1 MAYAKGTGVGVDKTR
16 NEIERTLT
24 KYGATSFAYGWSAN
38 GASIMF
44 EAKDRR
50 VRFLL
55 PLPGRKDERFNFF
68 RRGRSNYLSPRPPE
82 VAQKAWEQACR
93 ERWRSL
99 LLAVKARLESVDAGI
114 ESFED
119 AFFAHIVMPDGK
131 TVGEHARPQIA
142 AAYKSGQVRPLL
154 TSGVN

>member
-1 MAYAKGTGVGVDKTR
+1 MAYAKGTSVSPEKTR
-16 NEIERTLT
+16 TDIERTLSR
-24 KYGATSFAYGWSAN
+24 YGAKSFAYGWSGD

-44 EAKDRR
+44 EASDRR

-55 PLPGRKDERFNFF
+55 PLPSKDDKKFTHVLRH
-68 RRGRSNYLSPRPPE
+68 GYLRPRT
-82 VAQKAWEQACR
+82 AQQAEGAWEQGCR

-114 ESFED
+114 ETFED
-119 AFFAHIVMPDGK
+119 AFLAHIVLPDGK
-131 TVGEHARPQIA
+131 TVAEHAHPAIA
-142 AAYKSGQVRPLL
+142 AAYKSGQVPPLL